1 MRSHSSI
8 SLSVEHLEDRCVPS
22 SIKAVTGIIHPA
34 PVGPAVGL
42 APPALV
48 ANQVTTNSNTNGA
61 AGQMPAFYEGTQVT
75 VSMKEMPDNASG
87 SLIGHNRSINTIYAY
102 ADLDEP
108 QPFKPVI
115 NAIQGE
121 GFNPLWHQV
130 LIQFNS
136 GFTPHQF
143 TSEAQVLAAAHA
155 GEITLVTTDEVYRC
169 SVVAGT
175 GHGA

>member
-1 MRSHSSI
+1 MRRHSTVSI
-8 SLSVEHLEDRCVPS
+8 GVEQLEDRFAPS
-22 SIKAVTGIIHPA
+22 SIKGLANP
-34 PVGPAVGL
+34 PFVGPTVDQTSA
-42 APPALV
+42 ALV
-48 ANQVTTNSNTNGA
+48 APQVSTNGNVNGA

-75 VSMKEMPDNASG
+75 INIFQLADPASAAT
-87 SLIGHNRSINTIYAY
+87 IANNKSINTIYAY
-102 ADLDEP
+102 ADLDNP

-136 GFTPHQF
+136 GFTAHQF
-143 TSEAQVLAAAHA
+143 TSEAQVLAAAKS

-169 SVVAGT
+169 SVVGGT